1 MDKKYIEENEI
12 EIRYIRNQL
21 TPKELEQFEVYLM
34 ENPDSVEAVALEGL
48 LVDHVGSH
56 SIDDTVNDSSF
67 FSWALPFK
75 AMLASLVPI
84 LVVAVLAINGAFVSN
99 ADLDVYAIRGQQ
111 TNLPGY
117 NLSWAEQYFGF
128 KSELS
133 VHVFVDPQ
141 GQFLKASVEYF
152 EPDREQYKAIETLS
166 AIELTE
172 EGEISIA
179 LPFTKLK
186 PGDYR
191 VVVTEIL
198 RTSNAVRATDNV
210 SEAQDWVFRFKV
222 E

>member
-1 MDKKYIEENEI
+1 MDKQYIEENEI
-12 EIRYIRNQL
+12 EIKYLRSQL
-21 TPKELEQFEVYLM
+21 TPDEVEEFEVYLM

-56 SIDDTVNDSSF
+56 SIDDTINDSSF

-75 AMLASLVPI
+75 AVLASLVPI
-84 LVVAVLAINGAFVSN
+84 LVVALAINGAFVSN
-99 ADLDVYAIRGQQ
+99 ADLNVYAIRGQQ
-111 TNLPGY
+111 TNLPSY
-117 NLSWAEQYFGF
+117 NLSWAEQYLGF

-152 EPDREQYKAIETLS
+152 EPDREQYKAVETLS
-166 AIELTE
+166 VIELTE

-210 SEAQDWVFRFKV
+210 SEVRDWVLRFKV

>member
-1 MDKKYIEENEI
+1 MDKQYIEENEI
-12 EIRYIRNQL
+12 EIKYLRSQL
-21 TPKELEQFEVYLM
+21 TPDEVEEFEVYLM

-75 AMLASLVPI
+75 AVLASLVPI
-84 LVVAVLAINGAFVSN
+84 LVVALAINGAFVSN
-99 ADLDVYAIRGQQ
+99 ADLNVYAIRGQQ
-111 TNLPGY
+111 TNLPSY
-117 NLSWAEQYFGF
+117 NLSWAEQYLGF

-152 EPDREQYKAIETLS
+152 EPDREQYKAVETLS
-166 AIELTE
+166 VIELTE

-210 SEAQDWVFRFKV
+210 SEVRDWVLRFKV